1 MNVIKAKRGR
11 AKGCLTRALAFAESI
26 NTDTPLDMLEIRF
39 SKLDEVWSDFATLQ
53 DKLYQ
58 YVESPGYVDPDSE
71 LAEYEAK
78 YFETYSLL
86 SNAIRERKSKSVI
99 ADDAEEKITG
109 QSAASVEQ
117 LEVPVPQKFVHLPKI
132 FIPHFSGDYKDW
144 PAFRDLFMDTVESN
158 LSFTCAQKF
167 YYLKSFLRGDAAN
180 LIKHMSISE
189 ANYIEA
195 WDRLEKRYDQKH
207 LIVQSFIQSFLSL
220 PSCITPNIQTLR
232 KISDGADESIRG
244 LSALGS
250 SDREPWLIYLLI
262 QKVDHETGQAWAEE
276 AGSRDNCTIKE
287 FLDFLQTRCS
297 CLESCYSLPRSLQ
310 TRSKASTAV
319 RYHFVESSQ
328 SCPKCKRDHA
338 LSHCKDFMALNIDAR
353 RDFVKN
359 NSLCFNCLRHGHA
372 SSKCRS
378 NFHCRVCNSRHHSLV
393 HSMHNSTSPTSH
405 PTIDSNLT
413 SNFNSSS
420 SLRNSE
426 SPVITNHSLECNNR
440 FPTILPTALAQ
451 MQDKQGTQQDIRIL
465 LDSGSQVSFITERIA
480 QRLGLPRKRSRIP
493 IIGIGSAS
501 AGVTNG
507 LVTLTLSSRYNSESI
522 VIDCFVL
529 PNLTPSLQPTP
540 IKQIP
545 ESFLPL
551 ELADPN
557 FYVPGPIDVLIGA
570 DKFFSIIKGASSP
583 DLETNLAFIPTI
595 FGWVIAGGNSQF
607 SLNRTEGRALCTRLD
622 I

>member
-58 YVESPGYVDPDSE
+58 YVESPGYVDPDPE
-71 LAEYEAK
+71 LPEYEAK

-250 SDREPWLIYLLI
+250 S
-262 QKVDHETGQAWAEE
+262 T
-276 AGSRDNCTIKE
+276 
-287 FLDFLQTRCS
+287 
-297 CLESCYSLPRSLQ
+297 
-310 TRSKASTAV
+310 
-319 RYHFVESSQ
+319 
-328 SCPKCKRDHA
+328 
-338 LSHCKDFMALNIDAR
+338 
-353 RDFVKN
+353 
-359 NSLCFNCLRHGHA
+359 
-372 SSKCRS
+372 
-378 NFHCRVCNSRHHSLV
+378 
-393 HSMHNSTSPTSH
+393 
-405 PTIDSNLT
+405 
-413 SNFNSSS
+413 
-420 SLRNSE
+420 
-426 SPVITNHSLECNNR
+426 
-440 FPTILPTALAQ
+440 
-451 MQDKQGTQQDIRIL
+451 KQGKRGL
-465 LDSGSQVSFITERIA
+465 RKQVQEIIVQLKSF
-480 QRLGLPRKRSRIP
+480 
-493 IIGIGSAS
+493 
-501 AGVTNG
+501 
-507 LVTLTLSSRYNSESI
+507 
-522 VIDCFVL
+522 
-529 PNLTPSLQPTP
+529 
-540 IKQIP
+540 
-545 ESFLPL
+545 
-551 ELADPN
+551 
-557 FYVPGPIDVLIGA
+557 
-570 DKFFSIIKGASSP
+570 
-583 DLETNLAFIPTI
+583 
-595 FGWVIAGGNSQF
+595 
-607 SLNRTEGRALCTRLD
+607 
-622 I
+622 